1 MTQPRKQVCSVEIQ
15 PALMLETKSSAYSL
29 VQTNRKQ
36 TLRSLLKKR
45 SHSLQLAL
53 YSVAS
58 CLLPERQGYLG
69 TSLQQAG
76 HSLETHHQCLL
87 ARVYS
92 AARMPAQLYL
102 SSQLLLHHQK
112 MMMMKMEM
120 SRMKEKNLRQS
131 TRATL
136 QKLTSRAQEP
146 SISSQVP
153 TLSYLK

>member
-15 PALMLETKSSAYSL
+15 PALMPETKSSAYSL
-29 VQTNRKQ
+29 VQTNRRQ
-36 TLRSLLKKR
+36 TSLLKKR

-92 AARMPAQLYL
+92 AARMPAQLCL
-102 SSQLLLHHQK
+102 SSQLLLHNQK

-120 SRMKEKNLRQS
+120 SRMREKNLRQS